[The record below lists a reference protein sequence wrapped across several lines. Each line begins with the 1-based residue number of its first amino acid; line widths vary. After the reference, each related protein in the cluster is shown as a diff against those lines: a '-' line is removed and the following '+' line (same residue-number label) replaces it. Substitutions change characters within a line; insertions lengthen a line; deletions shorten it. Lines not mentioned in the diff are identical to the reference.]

1 MDEPKL
7 KSCPLCGTIPKI
19 YISQDKSSC
28 QIKCNC
34 EIVTYHLP
42 KEKAIKEWN
51 DEIESFEE
59 TEYIRMQE
67 EIDRLEPNLY
77 DM

>member
-34 EIVTYHLP
+34 EIVTYHLQ
-42 KEKAIKEWN
+42 KKKQLKN
-51 DEIESFEE
+51 G
-59 TEYIRMQE
+59 M
-67 EIDRLEPNLY
+67 
-77 DM
+77 MK